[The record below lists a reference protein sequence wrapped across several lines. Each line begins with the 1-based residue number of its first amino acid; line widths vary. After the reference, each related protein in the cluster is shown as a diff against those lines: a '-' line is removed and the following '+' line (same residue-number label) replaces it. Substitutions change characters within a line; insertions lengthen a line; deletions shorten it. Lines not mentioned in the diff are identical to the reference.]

1 MKVNIEPGRVIRLTA
16 TVNSSARRGGEYD
29 LDELGLSKEQQEAVL
44 GCKGV
49 TKVAA
54 AKGSKSGQ
62 EGDK

>member
-29 LDELGLSKEQQEAVL
+29 LDKLRLSKEQQEKIL
-44 GCKGV
+44 SCEGV

-54 AKGSKSGQ
+54 VKGSKSGQ